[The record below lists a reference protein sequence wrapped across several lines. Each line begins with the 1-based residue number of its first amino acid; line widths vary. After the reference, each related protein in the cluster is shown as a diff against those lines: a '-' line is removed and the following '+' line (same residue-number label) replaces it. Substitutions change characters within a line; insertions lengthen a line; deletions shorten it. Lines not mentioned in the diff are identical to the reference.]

1 MERVKIITGNR
12 YIKNLHLQKS
22 RMLTEN
28 EKGFVEW
35 WGENRLKQKKTMK
48 QWLMG
53 IPLGLLF
60 AVPIVINF
68 FSGWFK
74 RADMQLAGQLSN
86 HQFNPLVLLLAI
98 VLIVSFVAI
107 FSKRYK
113 WDQNEQRY
121 LELKARS
128 ESDEK
133 RDAAIPDNQR
143 S

>member
-1 MERVKIITGNR
+1 MERVKIIAGNR

-35 WGENRLKQKKTMK
+35 WSENRLKEKKTLK

-60 AVPIVINF
+60 AIPIVINF

-74 RADMQLAGQLSN
+74 RADMQLNGQLSS
-86 HQFNPLVLLLAI
+86 HEFSPLVLLLAL

-128 ESDEK
+128 ESDDK
-133 RDAAIPDNQR
+133 RDAAVSDN
-143 S
+143 